1 MAAVA
6 LARSGAARLPL
17 PRFCAAPPPSPRAAA
32 ASLLP
37 PPACAPPR
45 PQWLA
50 HVAPLVAL
58 PAAAVALPT
67 PSRAGAALPLQPQD
81 AAARLQLRVVAVPLR
96 PPALIVSL
104 RLRCVVSLVPRRRR
118 VAAPPQ
124 PRAAFVDRR
133 RP

>member
-6 LARSGAARLPL
+6 LARSGAARLPP
-17 PRFCAAPPPSPRAAA
+17 PR
-32 ASLLP
+32 
-37 PPACAPPR
+37 ACAPPR

-81 AAARLQLRVVAVPLR
+81 AAAPRRLQGASARLQLRVVAVPLR